1 MQLVALT
8 ALSLERQPP
17 AQSAGL
23 LRPAPQHRPLVC
35 AVCVSDQSGGGGP
48 GTPAGE
54 RCPCRGGAVSSKRE
68 RLLGLWWFSPRGC

>member
-35 AVCVSDQSGGGGP
+35 AVCVSDQSGGGGRGP
-48 GTPAGE
+48 RLESAVPAE
-54 RCPCRGGAVSSKRE
+54 A
-68 RLLGLWWFSPRGC
+68 GL